1 MKVFISSVRRGLEL
15 ERDALPGLILA
26 LGHTPKRF
34 EDFGAQAMPSREAC
48 LHGVDASEAYLLLLG
63 PYYGHVFPDTGQS
76 ATHDEWVAAVGKGI
90 PRLVLR
96 KAGVDFEPEQE
107 QFANLVGDYGHGVF
121 YAGFTDVADLQMKVV
136 QALRGLESQP
146 STLTFSRLRAPVEMR
161 WLEDSNN
168 QGRGSASA
176 PWLEL
181 HIAALTSEPR
191 SARQLRELPGHLVS
205 SLRNAGALPLTAGV
219 DPLLEDGAVVVLL
232 PQSEDRQ
239 WNQPRDG
246 ALVGVRVDAVGQVSL
261 WWTLPS
267 DGLGSILDQ
276 QVLTALIARGLR
288 LVAAL
293 RVLPEGDSAIGIG
306 LGGGTSLVS
315 EGKVT
320 GVARG
325 SAAMSLSGSQ
335 PVRVPPDEAVSAAAF
350 DRGADEVAR
359 SLVQALIETFRKRR

>member
-1 MKVFISSVRRGLEL
+1 MKVFISSVRRGLEA

-26 LGHTPKRF
+26 LGHTPQRF
-34 EDFGAQAMPSREAC
+34 EDFSAQAMPSREAC
-48 LHGVDASEAYLLLLG
+48 LRGVDASDAYLLLLG
-63 PYYGHVFPDTGQS
+63 PHYGHVFPDTGQS
-76 ATHDEWVAAVGKGI
+76 ATHDEWVAAVAKGI

-96 KAGVDFEPEQE
+96 KTGVEFDPEQV
-107 QFANLVGDYGHGVF
+107 QFAKLVGDYGHGVF
-121 YAGFTDVADLQMKVV
+121 YGEFTDVADLQTKVV

-146 STLTFSRLRAPVEMR
+146 STLTFSPLRAPVEVR
-161 WLEDSNN
+161 WRVDRSNH
-168 QGRGSASA
+168 GWSGASA

-181 HIAALTSEPR
+181 HVAPLNAEPR

-205 SLRNAGALPLTAGV
+205 SLRNTGALPLTAGA
-219 DPLLEDGAVVVLL
+219 DPLIEDDAAVVQLSQ
-232 PQSEDRQ
+232 PEDRR

-246 ALVGVRVDAVGQVSL
+246 ALAGVRVDAAGQVSL

-276 QVLTALIARGLR
+276 QVLTTTVARGLR
-288 LVAAL
+288 LVGAL
-293 RVLPEGDSAIGIG
+293 RVLPDGDAAIGIG
-306 LGGGTSLVS
+306 LGGGTSMVS

-325 SAAMSLSGSQ
+325 SASMPLSGSQ

-350 DRGADEVAR
+350 DRGADEVAGF
-359 SLVQALIETFRKRR
+359 LVQALFETFRKRR